1 MGTQSYKDLI
11 VWQKS
16 MTLTTEVYSLTKK
29 LPKDELFGLTSQLKR
44 AVVSIP
50 SNIAEGNG
58 RASKKEYSRFLS
70 VARGSKSEVE
80 TQLLICVNLGYLQ
93 QSEIEPALNLC
104 IEISKMLNAMLSK
117 FAE

>member
-93 QSEIEPALNLC
+93 QSEIESALNLC
-104 IEISKMLNAMLSK
+104 IEISKML
-117 FAE
+117 